1 MALRFWYELTV
12 GVITLIAILIFGV
25 EGIKAI
31 VLLALL
37 PFIMRI
43 KKIKA
48 DERET
53 LLFYK
58 GTQIIFTTIIFL
70 IVVSFVFAGLN
81 FADLFAIQKE
91 TWFIIL
97 AAFLIINGL
106 VRIYLLYKN

>member
-1 MALRFWYELTV
+1 MALRFWYELAV
-12 GVITLIAILIFGV
+12 GILTLIAILIFGAD
-25 EGIKAI
+25 GIKAI

-53 LLFYK
+53 FLFYK
-58 GTQIIFTTIIFL
+58 GTQIIFTTIILL
-70 IVVSFVFAGLN
+70 IVISFVFTNLN
-81 FADLFAIQKE
+81 FSDLLSIKKE

-106 VRIYLLYKN
+106 FRLYLLYKN